1 MKILLILLSLLL
13 IAFVIIQVFAI
24 KGQQNIETY
33 AYKVNKK
40 YNTFEIR
47 SYEATLFTSVTLSTK
62 GYKNSSSKGFS
73 ILAGYIFGK
82 NDLSKNIAMTAP
94 VQISQNKD
102 NPVMAFSMPS
112 KYDIDEL
119 PKPYDESVEIILNPE
134 MRVAVMSFSGL
145 SGKRKVTKLINKF
158 KKLINS
164 KGIDSGGEVT
174 LALYDN
180 PGTTLPF
187 KRRNELWFDLKN

>member
-1 MKILLILLSLLL
+1 
-13 IAFVIIQVFAI
+13 
-24 KGQQNIETY
+24 
-33 AYKVNKK
+33 
-40 YNTFEIR
+40 
-47 SYEATLFTSVTLSTK
+47 
-62 GYKNSSSKGFS
+62 
-73 ILAGYIFGK
+73 
-82 NDLSKNIAMTAP
+82 MTAP
-94 VQISQNKD
+94 VQISQNEY
-102 NPVMAFSMPS
+102 NAVMAFSMPS

-158 KKLINS
+158 KKMIDS
-164 KGIDSGGEVT
+164 KGIDGGEVT

-187 KRRNELWFDLKN
+187 KRRNELWFHLKY

>member
-1 MKILLILLSLLL
+1 MSRKLEEPSFEL
-13 IAFVIIQVFAI
+13 IQVHD
-24 KGQQNIETY
+24 G
-33 AYKVNKK
+33 
-40 YNTFEIR
+40 FEIR
-47 SYEATLFTSVTLSTK
+47 KYEKMIHARTLIMNNGGNSY
-62 GYKNSSSKGFS
+62 GFRKIAS
-73 ILAGYIFGK
+73 YIFGK

-145 SGKRKVTKLINKF
+145 SGKGKVAKLINKF

-164 KGIDSGGEVT
+164 KGIDDGGEVT

-187 KRRNELWFDLKN
+187 KRRNELWLHLNS